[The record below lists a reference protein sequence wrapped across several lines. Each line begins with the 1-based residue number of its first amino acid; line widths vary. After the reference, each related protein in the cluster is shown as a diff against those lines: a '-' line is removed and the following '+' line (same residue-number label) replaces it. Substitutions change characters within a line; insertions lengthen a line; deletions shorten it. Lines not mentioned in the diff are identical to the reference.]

1 MTKLLFRVSG
11 NLLAIVLSLA
21 TWYASTSVP
30 RTYQSLVAGVFNM
43 VFAVILTFVA
53 RVVAPRSKRSLDL
66 MLFTLYSY
74 ISFVGLTDVCFA
86 SGVEATREA
95 CDFKQFILQVSSLL
109 SSLLSSPLWIDW
121 ISVD

>member
-1 MTKLLFRVSG
+1 MSG

-95 CDFKQFILQVSSLL
+95 CNFKQFILQVGPPLL
-109 SSLLSSPLWIDW
+109 SSLWTDW